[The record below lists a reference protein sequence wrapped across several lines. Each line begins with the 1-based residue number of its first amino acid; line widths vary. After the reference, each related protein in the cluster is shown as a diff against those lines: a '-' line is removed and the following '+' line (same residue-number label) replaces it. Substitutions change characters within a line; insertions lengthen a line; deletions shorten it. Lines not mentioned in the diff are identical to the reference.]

1 MINMKQNDYDRLT
14 YLSKKAL
21 IDPIS
26 KEELKEFNQLMNDW
40 SHSTEFNLLQGF
52 HEHQST

>member
-1 MINMKQNDYDRLT
+1 MKQNDYDRLT